1 METLLTELGIGEAL
15 VTVLGENG
23 APTPLAHTLMCA
35 PSSRMDILTPAE
47 QDEQIQRSQ
56 IAAKYNQAVDRVS
69 AYEMLNNK
77 IQQQAEPE
85 VIEQPKQVEQPIQ
98 RTSAKQE
105 KSVIEQISS
114 NPFAKTLFRE
124 VTRGLLGVLI
134 GKPSTRKRSMF

>member
-1 METLLTELGIGEAL
+1 
-15 VTVLGENG
+15 
-23 APTPLAHTLMCA
+23 MCA

-56 IAAKYNQAVDRVS
+56 IAVKYNQAVDRVS
-69 AYEMLNNK
+69 AYEMLSNK

-85 VIEQPKQVEQPIQ
+85 ITEQPKQVQQPVQ
-98 RTSAKQE
+98 RTSTTKE

-114 NPFAKTLFRE
+114 NPLAKTLFRE

-134 GKPSTRKRSMF
+134 GRPSTRKRSIF